1 MSDRILANKN
11 GGRGGRDIGIDIV
24 RGLAVF
30 AMVGANMGPV
40 LSNPHSQLFRYYGS
54 FAAPTFVT
62 LAGMMVAFA
71 AIQAKAGYGL
81 SYFMKRGL
89 FVCLMGALLD
99 CVEGFVPFLT
109 VEVLYLIGLTIP
121 ITFAISRLSIK
132 WNITVFLTI
141 FFMTPLVQFALGYA
155 PNVISVRIG
164 DWSMFSAENL
174 RGIAKHWVVDGWFPV
189 FPWLG
194 YGVFGVVLAKLR
206 WQKGQL
212 HQPFNSLSWVSGGA
226 ALIGAGLASM
236 HFFPGMLFEREG
248 FSELFYPATLGFL
261 SLSIGVIISAISL
274 VDYTVHLKVWSLI
287 RPLGEASLFVYLSH
301 NLIIVLVF
309 KKLWPSLSAN
319 QYLALYGC
327 LICSLMM
334 ATWFIRQIK
343 LQTPGMPLAAKWIL
357 GG

>member
-1 MSDRILANKN
+1 MPDKISAKKN
-11 GGRGGRDIGIDIV
+11 GVRGRRDISIDIV

-62 LAGMMVAFA
+62 LAGMMAAFA
-71 AIQAKAGYGL
+71 AIQSKIGCGL

-89 FVCLMGALLD
+89 FVCLMGAILD
-99 CVEGFVPFLT
+99 CLEGLVPFLT
-109 VEVLYLIGLTIP
+109 VEVLYLIGFTIP
-121 ITFAISRLSIK
+121 ISFAISSRSIK
-132 WNITVFLTI
+132 WNLVALFII
-141 FFMTPLVQFALGYA
+141 FFMTPIVQFTLGYA
-155 PNVISVRIG
+155 PNVISIKIG
-164 DWSMFSAENL
+164 DWSMFNAENL
-174 RGIAKHWVVDGWFPV
+174 RAIVKHWVVDGWFPA

-194 YGVFGVVLAKLR
+194 YGIFGVVLAKLR
-206 WQKGQL
+206 WTQDQP
-212 HQPFNSLSWVSGGA
+212 HRPFNSLAWVSGGA
-226 ALIGAGLASM
+226 LLIAVGLVSM

-274 VDYTVHLKVWSLI
+274 VDYSVDLKVWSLV

-301 NLIIVLVF
+301 NLVIVLVF
-309 KKLWPSLSAN
+309 EKLWNNLSAN

-327 LICSLMM
+327 LIGSLMM
-334 ATWFIRQIK
+334 ATWLIRQIK
-343 LQTPGMPLAAKWIL
+343 LQTPRMPMAAKWIL